1 MKVLIIQQKMIGD
14 VLTSTVLFEVL
25 KERFPTSE
33 LHFLVNTS
41 TVPVVTNNP
50 LIDKIIAFTPEM
62 DRDKKVFKQLRSNIK
77 AEKYDIVID
86 AYSKISSAWI
96 AKTSGAQYRISYKKW
111 YTAVAYS
118 HTVQRQSLSLS
129 AAGLAIE
136 NRYKLLE
143 PLLDIKHPKRQPKIY
158 LTQNEKEE
166 AKTLL
171 KANGV
176 DLSKKLYMISVLGSD
191 SFKTYPLS
199 YMASLLD
206 YLVANTGA
214 ATLLFNYIP
223 AQEADAKAL
232 YDLCNPETQK
242 AIRLDIFGKSLRSF
256 IALTSQCDALIGNE
270 GGATNMAKAIDI
282 PTFSIFCPWIKKG
295 SWNIYEDGLKHVSV
309 HLYDYID
316 YNPHFSNKKAAK
328 SKASNQYQKFLPALI
343 FPKLHEFVTG
353 ERISPPEEEF
363 SATVITF
370 NEEHNIARCIE
381 SLLPVTKDIVI
392 LDSFS
397 TDRTREICE
406 QYPVRF
412 EQQAFEGH
420 IQQKN
425 AAIQLAKN
433 DRIIS
438 LDADEALSKELQ
450 SSILRL
456 KTNWDC
462 SGYLAQRYNN
472 YCGQWIQFS
481 GWNPDRKLRIF
492 DRRLASWGGINPHD
506 TIQLGKKCKKKIIDG
521 AILHWVHTSYEQ
533 HSLKVHKFSTIAAK
547 EYYDLGRTSTIL
559 DVMLKP
565 SWTFF
570 KGYILRLGILDGF
583 NGFVICTFSAYTTFL
598 KYLKLRQL
606 IKNNSKINS

>member
-14 VLTSTVLFEVL
+14 VLTSTILFEVI

-41 TVPVVTNNP
+41 TVPVVLHNP
-50 LIDKIIAFTPEM
+50 LIDRVIEFTREM
-62 DRDKKVFKQLRSNIK
+62 DGDKKAFKQLRNNIK
-77 AEKYDIVID
+77 AEKYDVVID

-96 AKTSGAQYRISYKKW
+96 TKTSGAKYRISYKKW
-111 YTAVAYS
+111 YTAVAYT
-118 HTVQRQSLSLS
+118 HTVKRQSLSLS

-136 NRYKLLE
+136 NRYKLLQ
-143 PLLDIKHPKRQPKIY
+143 PLLDIKQTRRQPKIY
-158 LTQNEKEE
+158 LTKKEKDD
-166 AKTLL
+166 AKALL
-171 KANGV
+171 EANGV
-176 DLSKKLYMISVLGSD
+176 NLAKKLYMISVLGSD
-191 SFKTYPLS
+191 GFKTYPLS
-199 YMASLLD
+199 YMANLLD
-206 YLVANTGA
+206 YLVANTQA
-214 ATLLFNYIP
+214 SLLFNYIP
-223 AQEADAKAL
+223 SQEADAKKL
-232 YDLCNPETQK
+232 HDLCNPQTQK
-242 AIRLDIFGKSLRSF
+242 AIRLDIFGNSLRSF
-256 IALTSQCDALIGNE
+256 MALTSQCDALIGNE
-270 GGATNMAKAIDI
+270 GGAVNMAKAIDI

-295 SWNIYEDGLKHVSV
+295 AWNIYEDGQKHVSV
-309 HLYDYID
+309 HLYDYVD
-316 YNPHFSNKKAAK
+316 YNPHFSNKKSAK
-328 SKASNQYQKFLPALI
+328 NKASVQYQKFEPSLI
-343 FPKLHEFVTG
+343 IPKLHEFVTG
-353 ERISPPEEEF
+353 ETISPQENEY

-381 SLLPVTKDIVI
+381 SLLPVCKDIVI
-392 LDSFS
+392 LDSYS
-397 TDRTREICE
+397 TDNTKAICE

-425 AAIQLAKN
+425 AAIALAKN

-450 SSILRL
+450 ASILRL
-456 KTNWDC
+456 KTNWEC
-462 SGYLAQRYNN
+462 SGYLAQRFNN

-481 GWNPDRKLRIF
+481 GWNPDRKLRVF
-492 DRRLASWGGINPHD
+492 DRRKAQWGGINPHD
-506 TIQLGKKCKKKIIDG
+506 TIQLGKTSKKKIIEG

-533 HSLKVHKFSTIAAK
+533 HSLKVHKFSTIAAR

-583 NGFVICTFSAYTTFL
+583 NGFVICTFSSYTTFL

-606 IKNNSKINS
+606 IKNNSKINQ

>member
-14 VLTSTVLFEVL
+14 VLTSTILFEIL
-25 KERFPTSE
+25 KEHYPTSE
-33 LHFLVNTS
+33 LHFLVNTG
-41 TVPVVTNNP
+41 TIPVVQNNP
-50 LIDKIIAFTPEM
+50 LIDKIVEFTVEM
-62 DRDKKVFKQLRSNIK
+62 NSDKKAFKQLRENIK
-77 AEKYDIVID
+77 AEKYDVVID

-96 AKTSGAQYRISYKKW
+96 AKTSGAKYRISYNKW

-118 HTVQRQSLSLS
+118 HTVQRQTLSLS

-136 NRYKLLE
+136 NRYKLLQ
-143 PLLDIKHPKRQPKIY
+143 PLLDVEHSRRQPKIY
-158 LTQNEKEE
+158 LTSQEKEDAKALLVNSGVNFNEKI
-166 AKTLL
+166 
-171 KANGV
+171 
-176 DLSKKLYMISVLGSD
+176 YMISVLGSD
-191 SFKTYPLS
+191 TFKTYPLA
-199 YMASLLD
+199 YMAVLLD
-206 YLVANTGA
+206 YLVKTTN

-223 AQEADAKAL
+223 AQEKDAKKL
-232 YDLCNPETQK
+232 YQLCTPKTQK

-270 GGATNMAKAIDI
+270 GGAVNMAKAISI

-295 SWNIYEDGLKHVSV
+295 SWNIYEDGLKNVSV
-309 HLYDYID
+309 HLFDYID
-316 YNPHFSNKKAAK
+316 YHPHFSNKKSAK
-328 SKASNQYQKFLPALI
+328 SKAATQYQKFEPSFI
-343 FPKLHEFVTG
+343 IPKLHEFVTG
-353 ERISPPEEEF
+353 EIITPQEQEY

-370 NEEHNIARCIE
+370 NEEKNIARCIE

-397 TDRTREICE
+397 TDKTQEICE
-406 QYPVRF
+406 RYPVRF

-425 AAIQLAKN
+425 AAIDLAKN
-433 DRIIS
+433 NRIIS

-450 SSILRL
+450 ASILRL
-456 KTNWDC
+456 KNNWDC
-462 SGYLAQRYNN
+462 NGYLAQRYNN

-481 GWNPDRKLRIF
+481 GWNPDRKLRVF
-492 DRRLASWGGINPHD
+492 DRRYARWGGINPHD
-506 TIQLGKKCKKKIIDG
+506 TIQLGEKCKKKVIEG
-521 AILHWVHTSYEQ
+521 SILHWVHTSYEQ

-547 EYYDLGRTSTIL
+547 EYYDLGRKSTIAEII
-559 DVMLKP
+559 LKP
-565 SWTFF
+565 TWTFF
-570 KGYILRLGILDGF
+570 KGYIFRLGILDGF